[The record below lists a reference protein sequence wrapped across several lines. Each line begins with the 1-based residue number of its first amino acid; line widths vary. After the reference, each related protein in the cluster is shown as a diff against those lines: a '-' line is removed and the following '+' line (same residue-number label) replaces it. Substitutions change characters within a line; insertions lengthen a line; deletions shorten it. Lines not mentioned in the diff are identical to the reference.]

1 MATGL
6 ELGCKRSLAA
16 ALPQLGVPF
25 GVTSPSA
32 SWPRPPQP
40 PTPAAVERWHSQV
53 PGSLFPP
60 TQDTDPG
67 EGQAGPDGVGLVSVS
82 ALPRS
87 GSNTSLSTPAG
98 PQTVS
103 KGQCAFPLACMPSKY
118 FIQLLWL
125 YLQLPHFPLWGR
137 PQPSELSG
145 RQDLGTTGG
154 TFQRP
159 LVTSYPDVKNS
170 HTG

>member
-16 ALPQLGVPF
+16 APPQLGVPF
-25 GVTSPSA
+25 RVTSPSA

-40 PTPAAVERWHSQV
+40 PAPAAVERWHSQV

-60 TQDTDPG
+60 TQFTDPG

-87 GSNTSLSTPAG
+87 GS
-98 PQTVS
+98 
-103 KGQCAFPLACMPSKY
+103 KRPSQPRQGLRQSPKANVL
-118 FIQLLWL
+118 FLWL
-125 YLQLPHFPLWGR
+125 VCRLNTLSPAMAPPPAASFSFMG
-137 PQPSELSG
+137 PSTAL
-145 RQDLGTTGG
+145 
-154 TFQRP
+154 
-159 LVTSYPDVKNS
+159 
-170 HTG
+170 